1 MKLTPRRSRNNGTR
15 TKEWRWLIMC
25 GPQIR
30 ASARLLPGPSSAITL
45 DFLVCDLSVP
55 ATLLGYGARGYC
67 PTMFG
72 EIARRRLAV
81 RGGRLRP
88 AKHAAELDTDR
99 ILRQLPPVDQLIRKF
114 GDLALVEFAV
124 VGLKCTACGH
134 RGASALMGRPS
145 EPGARGSGTG
155 WRRHVRRS
163 APTVQDNQRSIASVV
178 ASVGGDRG
186 VMRTVADAPS
196 ASLPHSHP
204 DDISSWLS
212 GVSARLRK
220 AWAAHRPERSWRT

>member
-1 MKLTPRRSRNNGTR
+1 
-15 TKEWRWLIMC
+15 MC

-114 GDLALVEFAV
+114 GDLAL
-124 VGLKCTACGH
+124 GGIR
-134 RGASALMGRPS
+134 RGRAEMHG
-145 EPGARGSGTG
+145 
-155 WRRHVRRS
+155 
-163 APTVQDNQRSIASVV
+163 
-178 ASVGGDRG
+178 
-186 VMRTVADAPS
+186 MRTPRCQRAD
-196 ASLPHSHP
+196 
-204 DDISSWLS
+204 
-212 GVSARLRK
+212 GK
-220 AWAAHRPERSWRT
+220 AK

>member
-1 MKLTPRRSRNNGTR
+1 MADHVRSADQSERPPPSR
-15 TKEWRWLIMC
+15 TLI
-25 GPQIR
+25 GHY
-30 ASARLLPGPSSAITL
+30 PGLS
-45 DFLVCDLSVP
+45 CLSVP

-155 WRRHVRRS
+155 WRRHVRRP
-163 APTVQDNQRSIASVV
+163 APTAQDSQPSIASVV

-196 ASLPHSHP
+196 ASSRTAIRTTSAAGSLASVLVCVRPGQLSAPRDHGGP
-204 DDISSWLS
+204 D
-212 GVSARLRK
+212 GA
-220 AWAAHRPERSWRT
+220 